1 VEFVV
6 VLAAAARFRRAW
18 LALDGLS
25 ESLPDSD
32 SRMIEVKDA
41 ADALMEAT
49 ETTDLVATFDAL
61 GELVRQLGE

>member
-1 VEFVV
+1 
-6 VLAAAARFRRAW
+6 
-18 LALDGLS
+18 
-25 ESLPDSD
+25 
-32 SRMIEVKDA
+32 MIEVKDA